1 MKKYLSILLIF
12 CVLFSVCGCSTK
24 DNDISISSVD
34 EKSDNFYKGFDTT
47 GFTQEQIDEIH
58 DEDKKVEKVDGAVR
72 YIGDYYE
79 HEKFDDPVNVIN
91 NEMLTISISDLDIV
105 YTDETKSK
113 IDHIAFVWNLKNNM
127 ENDYVDASLCN
138 ASVGDYMID
147 FNYTA
152 NSIYGVMPGKTALEI
167 WNCAYDT
174 PMITMD
180 EFEKL
185 KGSMQISKSNNGSSY
200 KILDNR
206 EKFELSIAG
215 Q

>member
-34 EKSDNFYKGFDTT
+34 DKSDNFYKGFDTT
-47 GFTQEQIDEIH
+47 GFTQEQIDQIA

-72 YIGDYYE
+72 YTGDYYE
-79 HEKFDDPVNVIN
+79 YEKFDNPVNVIN
-91 NEMLTISISDLDIV
+91 NEILTISITDLSIT

-127 ENDYVDASLCN
+127 ENDYIDATLCDASI
-138 ASVGDYMID
+138 GDYMIN
-147 FNYTA
+147 FNYTE
-152 NSIYGVMPGKTALEI
+152 NSTTGVMPGKTALGI
-167 WNCAYDT
+167 WDFAYDT

-180 EFEKL
+180 QFEKL
-185 KGSMQISKSNNGSSY
+185 TGSMQISKSNNGSSY

>member
-1 MKKYLSILLIF
+1 MIFQYLRQ
-12 CVLFSVCGCSTK
+12 
-24 DNDISISSVD
+24 
-34 EKSDNFYKGFDTT
+34 NFYKGFDTT
-47 GFTQEQIDEIH
+47 GFTQEQIDQIA

-72 YIGDYYE
+72 YTGDCYE
-79 HEKFDDPVNVIN
+79 YEKFDNPVNVIN
-91 NEMLTISISDLDIV
+91 NEILTISITDLSIT

-113 IDHIAFVWNLKNNM
+113 IDNIAFVWNLKNNM
-127 ENDYVDASLCN
+127 ENDYIDATLCDASI
-138 ASVGDYMID
+138 GDYMIN
-147 FNYTA
+147 FNYTE
-152 NSIYGVMPGKTALEI
+152 NSTTGVMPGKTALGI
-167 WNCAYDT
+167 WDFAYDT

>member
-152 NSIYGVMPGKTALEI
+152 NSIYGVMP
-167 WNCAYDT
+167 
-174 PMITMD
+174 
-180 EFEKL
+180 EKL
-185 KGSMQISKSNNGSSY
+185 H
-200 KILDNR
+200 
-206 EKFELSIAG
+206 
-215 Q
+215 